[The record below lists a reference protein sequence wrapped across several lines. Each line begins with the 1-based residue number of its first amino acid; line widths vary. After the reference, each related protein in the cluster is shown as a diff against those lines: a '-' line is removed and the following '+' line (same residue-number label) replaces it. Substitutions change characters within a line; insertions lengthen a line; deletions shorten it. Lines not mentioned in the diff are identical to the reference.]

1 MAVEMC
7 AFKLNQNAT
16 KAELDAYAK
25 RRGFYNIGAMASFA
39 FYSYLEKAHYPFR
52 EGIQVQKTPHPPTD
66 VGI

>member
-1 MAVEMC
+1 MPVEMC
-7 AFKLNQNAT
+7 AFKLNKNAT

-39 FYSYLEKAHYPFR
+39 FYSYLDKAHYPFKDGT
-52 EGIQVQKTPHPPTD
+52 ELPKSVEPPTD